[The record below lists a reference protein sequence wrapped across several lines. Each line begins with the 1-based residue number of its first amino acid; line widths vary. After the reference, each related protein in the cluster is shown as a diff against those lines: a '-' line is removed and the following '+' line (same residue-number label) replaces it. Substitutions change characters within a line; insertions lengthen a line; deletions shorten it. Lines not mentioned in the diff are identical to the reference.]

1 MAAPLRTFL
10 ACSGIS
16 RDRLSGSRSGWWAW
30 LLQRVTGLGLV
41 LYLFLHIGVISTAQL
56 GADTFDDVLAV
67 LQTPFFVV
75 LDLLLATA
83 VLYHGLNGVRVILID
98 LGIGIGRQAEL
109 FWACLVLTALT
120 MATVT
125 YFSFPLIV
133 RG

>member
-16 RDRLSGSRSGWWAW
+16 RDRLSGSRAGWWAW
-30 LLQRVTGLGLV
+30 LLQRITGLGLV
-41 LYLFLHIGVISTAQL
+41 AYLFLHIGVISTVQL

-75 LDLLLATA
+75 LDLVLATA
-83 VLYHGLNGVRVILID
+83 VLYHGLNGLRVVLID
-98 LGIGIGRQAEL
+98 LGVGIKRQVEL
-109 FWACLVLTALT
+109 FWACLALT
-120 MATVT
+120 TLTMVAVT
-125 YFSFPLIV
+125 YFSLPLII

>member
-10 ACSGIS
+10 ACSGLS
-16 RDRLSGSRSGWWAW
+16 RDRLSGSRAGWWAW

-41 LYLFLHIGVISTAQL
+41 IYLFLHIGVISTVQL

-75 LDLLLATA
+75 LDLMLATA
-83 VLYHGLNGVRVILID
+83 ILYHGLNGIRVVLID
-98 LGIGIGRQAEL
+98 LGIGIKRQVEL
-109 FWACLVLTALT
+109 FWACLVLTTLT
-120 MATVT
+120 MVAVT
-125 YFSFPLIV
+125 YFSLPLIA

>member
-10 ACSGIS
+10 ACSGLS
-16 RDRLSGSRSGWWAW
+16 RDRLSGSRAGWWAW

-41 LYLFLHIGVISTAQL
+41 LYIFLHIGVISTAQL
-56 GADTFDDVLAV
+56 GADTFDDVLAL
-67 LQTPFFVV
+67 LQTPIFVV

-83 VLYHGLNGVRVILID
+83 VLYHGLNGVRVIVID
-98 LGIGIGRQAEL
+98 LGIGVSRQAEL
-109 FWACLVLTALT
+109 FCVCLVLTALT

-125 YFSFPLIV
+125 YFSLPLIV